1 MGRSRTLLN
10 CLLYKEKVYI
20 HFKQLYICELWNT
33 LSCIYFLVNIVEISR
48 RRSCCSRPLHDRLF
62 SDMCIKRQINV
73 TALKMTVWF
82 ATFTPQPSVKT
93 PFPFKCLCF
102 HLCFYVKWETK
113 HTFTTH
119 CCPEM
124 TQRTQMSC
132 TVSLSDTETL

>member
-48 RRSCCSRPLHDRLF
+48 RRSCCSRLRHDRLF

-82 ATFTPQPSVKT
+82 ATFTPQPSVKNSISLQM
-93 PFPFKCLCF
+93 FVLSLMFLCKMGNKT
-102 HLCFYVKWETK
+102 HIYNTLLSRNDSKDTNELHCF
-113 HTFTTH
+113 
-119 CCPEM
+119 
-124 TQRTQMSC
+124 
-132 TVSLSDTETL
+132 TV